1 MPAYMIA
8 EIKVTDPE
16 AYEAYRTQVPAT
28 LKKYGGTYV
37 VRGGAFEAL
46 EGETAGRI
54 VVVQFESMAAL
65 KRWYDSPE
73 YSAIKGLRHAAS
85 EGRVIAVEGL

>member
-8 EIKVTDPE
+8 EIDVTDRE
-16 AYEAYRTQVPAT
+16 AYAEYRSQVPAIVAQ
-28 LKKYGGTYV
+28 YGGTYL
-37 VRGGAFEAL
+37 VRGGAVEAL

-54 VVVQFESMAAL
+54 VVVQFESMVAL

-73 YSAIKGLRHAAS
+73 YSAVKGLRQAAS
-85 EGRVIAVEGL
+85 EGRLIAVEGI

>member
-1 MPAYMIA
+1 MSAYMIA
-8 EIKVTDPE
+8 EIDVKDPQ

-28 LKKYGGTYV
+28 LEKYGGRYI
-37 VRGGAFEAL
+37 VRGGVAEAL
-46 EGETAGRI
+46 EGETSGRL
-54 VVVQFESMAAL
+54 VFVEFESVAAL

-73 YSAIKGLRHAAS
+73 YAAIKGLRHAAS

>member
-8 EIKVTDPE
+8 EINVTDPK
-16 AYEAYRTQVPAT
+16 AFEAYRTQVPAIVEQ
-28 LKKYGGTYV
+28 YGGTYL
-37 VRGGAFEAL
+37 VRGGAVEAL

-73 YSAIKGLRHAAS
+73 YAAVRSLRHTAS
-85 EGRVIAVEGL
+85 EGRIVAVEGL

>member
-1 MPAYMIA
+1 MSAYLIA
-8 EIKVTDPE
+8 EINVTDPE

-28 LKKYGGTYV
+28 LEQYGGKHI

-73 YSAIKGLRHAAS
+73 YAALRKVRQAAS
-85 EGRVIAVEGL
+85 EGRVVAVEGL

>member
-8 EIKVTDPE
+8 EIKVTDAA
-16 AYEAYRTQVPAT
+16 AYEAYRQQVPAT
-28 LKKYGGTYV
+28 LAKYGGRYI
-37 VRGGAFEAL
+37 VRGGAIEAI

-65 KRWYDSPE
+65 KRWYGSTE
-73 YSAIKGLRHAAS
+73 YAAIKGLRHAAS
-85 EGRVIAVEGL
+85 EGRIVAVEGL

>member
-8 EIKVTDPE
+8 EVNITDPA
-16 AYEAYRTQVPAT
+16 AYEEYRKQVPAT
-28 LKKYGGTYV
+28 LEKYGGTYL
-37 VRGGAFEAL
+37 VRGGVLEAL

-73 YSAIKGLRHAAS
+73 YAEIKGIRHAAS
-85 EGRVIAVEGL
+85 EGRIIAVEGL

>member
-1 MPAYMIA
+1 MSAYMIA
-8 EIKVTDPE
+8 EIDVKDPQ

-28 LKKYGGTYV
+28 LEKYGGRYI
-37 VRGGAFEAL
+37 VRGGVAEAL
-46 EGETAGRI
+46 EGETSGRL
-54 VVVQFESMAAL
+54 VVVEFESVAAL

-73 YSAIKGLRHAAS
+73 YAAIKGLRHAAS

>member
-1 MPAYMIA
+1 MAAYMIA
-8 EIKVTDPE
+8 EIDVTDPQ
-16 AYEAYRTQVPAT
+16 AYEAYRAKVPAT
-28 LKKYGGTYV
+28 LAQYGGTYI
-37 VRGGAFEAL
+37 VRGGALEAL

-73 YSAIKGLRHAAS
+73 YAAIKGLRHAAS
-85 EGRVIAVEGL
+85 EGRIVAVEGL